1 MKGFYSILLEI
12 MYEIMLNNLIKFQII
27 QSLKNVWLV
36 EDSIFFETI
45 ENIKQTNKMANKTK
59 IEKTNKT
66 RRLHP

>member
-1 MKGFYSILLEI
+1 MVSF
-12 MYEIMLNNLIKFQII
+12 
-27 QSLKNVWLV
+27 